1 MKYDDLIQRYADG
14 GPILVDATVGIPE
27 ERLRTRIGPGEWSVA
42 ELVAHVVDSDLTA
55 SDRMKR
61 VIAEENPLLVNCEET
76 LWVQSLDYT
85 NTPVEETVALF
96 AANRKLTAR
105 VLRTL
110 SEETFARQGKHT
122 VDGPVTL
129 AGIVEKYIR
138 HLDLHLRFLYG
149 KRENLGCPVPPRYSA
164 Q

>member
-1 MKYDDLIQRYADG
+1 MKYDDLIQHYADG
-14 GPILVDATVGIPE
+14 GPVLVYATAGIPE
-27 ERLRTRIGPGEWSVA
+27 EHLRKRIGPGEWSVA
-42 ELVAHVVDSDLTA
+42 EVIGHIVDSDLTA

-76 LWVQSLDYT
+76 LWVQSLDYP
-85 NTPVEETVALF
+85 NTPVDETVALF
-96 AANRKLTAR
+96 AANRRLTAR

-110 SEETFARQGKHT
+110 PEEAFARKGTHT
-122 VDGPVTL
+122 VDGSTTL
-129 AGIVEKYIR
+129 AGIVKKYIG

-149 KRENLGCPVPPRYSA
+149 KRENLGCPVEPRYSA

>member
-14 GPILVDATVGIPE
+14 GPILVDATAGIPDE
-27 ERLRTRIGPGEWSVA
+27 HLRKRIGPGEWSVA
-42 ELVAHVVDSDLTA
+42 EVIGHIVDSDLTA

-61 VIAEENPLLVNCEET
+61 VIAEEKPLLVNCEET
-76 LWVQSLDYT
+76 LWVQSHDYP
-85 NTPVEETVALF
+85 NTPVEEIVALF
-96 AANRKLTAR
+96 ATDRKLTAR

-110 SEETFARQGKHT
+110 PEEAFARQGTHS

-129 AGIVEKYIR
+129 AGIAEKYIR

>member
-14 GPILVDATVGIPE
+14 GPLLVYATAGIPE
-27 ERLRTRIGPGEWSVA
+27 VHLRKRIGPGEWSPA
-42 ELVAHVVDSDLTA
+42 EVIGHVVDSDLTA

-61 VIAEENPLLVNCEET
+61 VIAEENPLLVNCEED
-76 LWVQSLDYT
+76 LWVKSLDYP

-96 AANRKLTAR
+96 AVNRKLTAR
-105 VLRTL
+105 VLKTL
-110 SEETFARQGKHT
+110 PDEAFARQGTHSVT
-122 VDGPVTL
+122 GPVTL
-129 AGIVEKYIR
+129 AGLVEKYIS

-149 KRENLGCPVPPRYSA
+149 KRENLGCAVPPRYTT